1 MELGACELETESSP
15 GLGSQ
20 REKGRTSLSH
30 GGWLS
35 LAWQSQA
42 WEHREASKEKIK
54 LLFCSQ
60 MPSPWLPMEDLDE
73 IVHGS

>member
-42 WEHREASKEKIK
+42 WWQLCLGVQGSLLWEKK
-54 LLFCSQ
+54 GLSL
-60 MPSPWLPMEDLDE
+60 
-73 IVHGS
+73 